1 MNTNITP
8 TRSNVAALVLHVGRA
23 KSITSN
29 RRPGGRPAPT
39 RKRSFAPSS

>member
-8 TRSNVAALVLHVGRA
+8 TRGNVAALVLHVGRA

-29 RRPGGRPAPT
+29 RRPGGRPSAHP
-39 RKRSFAPSS
+39 RN